1 MESPKYKVTVSCKTF
16 NQAKYITDTMN
27 GFTMQQTSF
36 PFVCTIVDDA
46 STDGE
51 QEVIRK
57 YVEDNFDFSEGAV
70 AYHKETDY
78 ALITFAQ
85 HKKNKNCYFA
95 VLYLKENHYSQR
107 KDKESYLKDWR
118 DSVEY
123 IAICEGD
130 DYWIL
135 PDKLEKQ
142 VQIMDNNPNISLV
155 HSDFFFLEENTN
167 KLTEHKTLE
176 CSSKKDVLINIINGN
191 RYRIQTMTTLFRLKD
206 FDKVIHSDDF
216 LYNSRYFLMGDTQ
229 LWTGL
234 LTIGDIYCINTPTS
248 VYRINSGSVSNQNDL
263 QKKYRFSLS
272 CSELRLYLLNKY
284 NLSDCSVHNVI
295 TKQYNENL
303 LFYKLFNPKF
313 TPIFSPQFPY
323 SIIWSCIYAFRLN
336 IIIKYLLKRW
346 KS

>member
-1 MESPKYKVTVSCKTF
+1 MEYPKFKVCCRCFTF
-16 NQAKYITDTMN
+16 NQAKYVTETMN

-51 QEVIRK
+51 QKVIK
-57 YVEDNFDFSEGAV
+57 DYIVEHFNLQDSPVSFEKD
-70 AYHKETDY
+70 TDY
-78 ALITFAQ
+78 AHIIFAQ
-85 HKKNKNCYFA
+85 HKTNQNCYFA
-95 VLYLKENHYSQR
+95 VLLLKENLYSQ
-107 KDKESYLKDWR
+107 KQNYKKFDYIAEWR
-118 DSVEY
+118 DKCEY
-123 IAICEGD
+123 EAPCEGD
-130 DYWIL
+130 DYWIVL
-135 PDKLEKQ
+135 DKLEKQ

-155 HSDFFFLEENTN
+155 HSNFFFLEENTD
-167 KLTEHKTLE
+167 KLIEHKTLE
-176 CSSKKDVLINIINGN
+176 CSSKKDVLINIIDGN
-191 RYRIQTMTTLFRLKD
+191 KYRIQTMTTLFRLKD
-206 FDKVIHSDDF
+206 YYKVIQSDDF
-216 LYNSRYFLMGDTQ
+216 LYNSCYFLMGDTQ

-323 SIIWSCIYAFRLN
+323 SIIWSCLYAFRLN
-336 IIIKYLLKRW
+336 IITCWRN
-346 KS
+346 